1 MGVRDFLER
10 LRPSGT
16 PGAPSVAGVPADRL
30 AERSTELEA
39 VFALL
44 EDVQAAGGPD
54 PARLPS
60 EEARRRREVAHERAD
75 AHRRRGAAPGRGRA
89 GRGRRVGAGRRG
101 RAGACDRAGAQ
112 ARAPSHRR
120 RGAIPPVPPWWP
132 RSVEQ
137 ARAELLGVPAGSP

>member
-16 PGAPSVAGVPADRL
+16 PGAPSVAGVPADRV

-44 EDVQAAGGPD
+44 EDVQAEVGRIGSAAD
-54 PARLPS
+54 R
-60 EEARRRREVAHERAD
+60 EARRRREEARQQAEATVAEARRLAEAERAAAAASAQAGAAEQVRAIHADAQSRASTIADEARSRRADLVAH
-75 AHRRRGAAPGRGRA
+75 
-89 GRGRRVGAGRRG
+89 V
-101 RAGACDRAGAQ
+101 
-112 ARAPSHRR
+112 
-120 RGAIPPVPPWWP
+120 
-132 RSVEQ
+132 VEQ

>member
-30 AERSTELEA
+30 AEHATELEA

-44 EDVQAAGGPD
+44 EDVQAQA
-54 PARLPS
+54 ARIRS
-60 EEARRRREVAHERAD
+60 AADEEARRRRDEAQAQADGIVAAARRLAEAERAT
-75 AHRRRGAAPGRGRA
+75 AAA
-89 GRGRRVGAGRRG
+89 SA
-101 RAGACDRAGAQ
+101 RAGAAEQVRAIAQ
-112 ARAPSHRR
+112 DAQTRASSIAGEGHT
-120 RGAIPPVPPWWP
+120 
-132 RSVEQ
+132 RSAALVAAVVEQ